1 MILRNA
7 AIAHAL
13 LIGLTVGMVSVSA
26 SAQATGSIYIP
37 FAFTANHQNV
47 PAGFYKVDLLS
58 DRYLALI
65 DSKTGATQTVLL
77 VRPEQGSKISERSG
91 FVFHLSGSRY
101 YLKEVKIAGSSMR
114 SELAIQP
121 KFEPAMAK
129 GEASDRST
137 LEIAMR

>member
-58 DRYLALI
+58 DRYL
-65 DSKTGATQTVLL
+65 
-77 VRPEQGSKISERSG
+77 
-91 FVFHLSGSRY
+91 SRDR
-101 YLKEVKIAGSSMR
+101 K
-114 SELAIQP
+114 LANAAVS
-121 KFEPAMAK
+121 FFTSPARAI
-129 GEASDRST
+129 T
-137 LEIAMR
+137 